1 MKKLLPILLVA
12 VIAITFAACSNKSQ
26 TNASTAPAIT
36 SADTA
41 GLADFQKWKQ
51 LNELKNFAMYQ
62 QEQEVAYTQP
72 VKKVVHKTSTASSK
86 KVSMNSVDQYPAK
99 TVQKKGWSSKAKA
112 AAIGG
117 GGGAILGAILD
128 KNHRIA
134 GGIIGGLLGA
144 GAGYVVGNEIDRKHG
159 RY

>member
-12 VIAITFAACSNKSQ
+12 VIAIAFAACGNKPQ
-26 TNASTAPAIT
+26 TAANTGT
-36 SADTA
+36 VLNSADTA

-62 QEQEVAYTQP
+62 QEMAYTQP
-72 VKKVVHKTSTASSK
+72 VKKTRVIHRTSTSK
-86 KVSMNSVDQYPAK
+86 PRTVSMSSTDQYPAK
-99 TVQKKGWSSKAKA
+99 TVSKKGWSSKAKA
-112 AAIGG
+112 AVIGG
-117 GGGAILGAILD
+117 GGGAIIGAILD
-128 KNHRIA
+128 KNHRVA